1 MTIRRAHLLHAL
13 VVALLAGAVLGSVP
27 AAAAAR
33 EGLLP
38 SAEARLLACPSHS
51 NPSGLKFWIHVK
63 QWCALPAVRGQAQF
77 KLQMEIHNRDEHDAL
92 DIHQSRMRLIVH
104 ELDPDRWT
112 PPRYGPTTY
121 DRPIRTTYGG
131 ERVWAVPANA
141 NDAYDPNPLR
151 GAPENLTFATHW
163 GLTGLE
169 PGATLNPGYH
179 EGDLVFYVP
188 APKRHGALEN
198 VVGMAYIKGHE
209 IIALCHPEDW
219 GPKEP
224 AGDF

>member
-1 MTIRRAHLLHAL
+1 MSTRRVHPLPVLF
-13 VVALLAGAVLGSVP
+13 VVLLASAVLGFP
-27 AAAAAR
+27 QPEAAAH
-33 EGLLP
+33 EGLL
-38 SAEARLLACPSHS
+38 SSTEARLLVCPSHS

-77 KLQMEIHNRDEHDAL
+77 KLQMEIHNRDEHNAL
-92 DIHQSRMRLIVH
+92 DIDQSRMRLIVH
-104 ELDPDRWT
+104 EFDPDHWT
-112 PPRYGPTTY
+112 PPRYGATTY

-141 NDAYDPNPLR
+141 NDAYDPNPLP

-163 GLTGLE
+163 GLTRLE

-188 APKRHGALEN
+188 APRHDGALEN
-198 VVGMAYIKGHE
+198 VVGMAYVKGHE

-224 AGDF
+224 AEDF

>member
-1 MTIRRAHLLHAL
+1 MRASRVRRHAAL
-13 VVALLAGAVLGSVP
+13 FMGLLAVIVAAPPGSTAAPP
-27 AAAAAR
+27 A
-33 EGLLP
+33 GGPP
-38 SAEARLLACPSHS
+38 SAEASALVCPSHS
-51 NPSGLKFWIHVK
+51 NISGLKFWIHVK

-77 KLQMEIHNRDEHDAL
+77 KLQMQIHNRDRDNAL
-92 DIHQSRMRLIVH
+92 DIQQTRMRLIVH
-104 ELDPDRWT
+104 EFDPDQWT
-112 PPRYGPTTY
+112 PPRYGATTY

-141 NDAYDPNPLR
+141 DDAYDPNPLP
-151 GAPENLTFATHW
+151 GAPNNLTFATHW
-163 GLTGLE
+163 GLTRLA

-188 APKRHGALEN
+188 APRHHGAIEN
-198 VVGMAYIKGHE
+198 VVGMAYVKGHE